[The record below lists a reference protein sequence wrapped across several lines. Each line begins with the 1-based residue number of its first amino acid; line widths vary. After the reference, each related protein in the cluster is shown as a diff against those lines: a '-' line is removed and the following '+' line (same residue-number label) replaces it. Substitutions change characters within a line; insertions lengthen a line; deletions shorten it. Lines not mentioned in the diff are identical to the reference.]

1 MTIDIEEKTNEE
13 ITVELLEQ
21 MPDTYQKN
29 VGYFIWDFFR
39 AISIFFEQCF
49 EKICYL
55 AGFFDIT
62 KLEYEDLVLFV
73 KQRRG
78 IIAKTETYATGEIT
92 VTSGSGTINIGDI
105 FETSSGLRFSSQET
119 KEILEGESFKAQCQT
134 AGSIG
139 NVPKG
144 VINIIPNTI
153 PGISSITNLEAF
165 SGGYEK
171 ESKESI
177 IERYLNDLQ
186 KPVTSGNIYHYEKWA
201 LECPGVGK
209 AKVKPLWDGD
219 NTVKVIIADSNN
231 QIASNELVK
240 SVQTYIDPYTLD
252 ENNNKIGWGCGNGQ
266 APIGAYCT
274 VESANAL
281 TINIKFSVSLKAQ
294 ANFETTKTN
303 AEENILTYLKSTVFN
318 DTYVSYARIGAC
330 ILSSDGVMDYKD
342 LKINETTD
350 NIPINE
356 TDTDCEMAVLGS
368 LDITLME

>member
-1 MTIDIEEKTNEE
+1 MTIGIEEKTNEE

-39 AISIFFEQCF
+39 AISILF
-49 EKICYL
+49 EKCLKQICYL

-78 IIAKTETYATGEIT
+78 IIAKTATYSTGEIT
-92 VTSGSGTINIGDI
+92 VTSGSGVINIGDI
-105 FETSSGLRFSSQET
+105 FETTSGLCFLSLET
-119 KEILEGESFKAQCQT
+119 KNISEGESFKAQCQT

-153 PGISSITNLEAF
+153 QGISSIANLEAF

-171 ESKESI
+171 ETKESI

-201 LECPGVGK
+201 LECSGVGK
-209 AKVKPLWDGD
+209 AKVKPLWNGD

-231 QIASNELVK
+231 QIASDELIK
-240 SVQTYIDPYTLD
+240 SVQAYIDPYTLD

-274 VESANAL
+274 VESAKAL
-281 TINIKFSVSLKAQ
+281 PINIKFSLSLKTQ
-294 ANFETTKTN
+294 ADFETTKAN
-303 AEENILTYLKSTVFN
+303 IENNISTYLKSTVFN
-318 DTYVSYARIGAC
+318 DIYISYAKIGAC
-330 ILSSDGVMDYKD
+330 ILSSDGVMDYKE
-342 LKINETTD
+342 LKLNETTD
-350 NIPINE
+350 NISINE
-356 TDTDCEMAVLGS
+356 TDIDCEMAVLAS

>member
-1 MTIDIEEKTNEE
+1 MLGDR
-13 ITVELLEQ
+13 VEV
-21 MPDTYQKN
+21 Y
-29 VGYFIWDFFR
+29 
-39 AISIFFEQCF
+39 
-49 EKICYL
+49 
-55 AGFFDIT
+55 
-62 KLEYEDLVLFV
+62 
-73 KQRRG
+73 
-78 IIAKTETYATGEIT
+78 
-92 VTSGSGTINIGDI
+92 
-105 FETSSGLRFSSQET
+105 
-119 KEILEGESFKAQCQT
+119 
-134 AGSIG
+134 
-139 NVPKG
+139 
-144 VINIIPNTI
+144 
-153 PGISSITNLEAF
+153 
-165 SGGYEK
+165 
-171 ESKESI
+171 
-177 IERYLNDLQ
+177 
-186 KPVTSGNIYHYEKWA
+186 
-201 LECPGVGK
+201 
-209 AKVKPLWDGD
+209 
-219 NTVKVIIADSNN
+219 
-231 QIASNELVK
+231 
-240 SVQTYIDPYTLD
+240 D

>member
-119 KEILEGESFKAQCQT
+119 KEILEGEGFKAQCQT

>member
-1 MTIDIEEKTNEE
+1 MTIGIDEKTSEE

-39 AISIFFEQCF
+39 AISMLFEASW
-49 EKICYL
+49 KKLCYL

-62 KLEYEDLVLFV
+62 KLGYDDLVLFV

-78 IIAKTETYATGEIT
+78 IIAKSETYATGDIT
-92 VTSGSGTINIGDI
+92 VTSGSGLINKGDV
-105 FETSSGLRFSSQET
+105 FETSAELRFVSIET
-119 KEILEGESFKAQCQT
+119 KEITEGESFKAQCIE

-139 NVPKG
+139 NVPKNT
-144 VINIIPNTI
+144 ISTIPNTI
-153 PGISSITNLEAF
+153 QGINSITNLEAF

-171 ESKESI
+171 ETKESI

-186 KPVTSGNIYHYEKWA
+186 KPVTSGNVYHYEKWA
-201 LECPGVGK
+201 LECAGVGK
-209 AKVKPLWDGD
+209 VKVKPLWNGD

-231 QIASNELVK
+231 QVAGEELVK
-240 SVQTYIDPYTLD
+240 SVQTYIDPYVLD
-252 ENNNKIGWGCGNGQ
+252 EDNNKIGWGCGNGQ

-274 VESANAL
+274 VESGSTLIVNVKAA
-281 TINIKFSVSLKAQ
+281 ISLKTQVDLEA
-294 ANFETTKTN
+294 AKTN
-303 AEENILTYLKSTVFN
+303 IEENILNYFKSTVFN

-330 ILSSDGVMDYKD
+330 ILSSDGVMDYTN
-342 LKINETTD
+342 LTLNEEID
-350 NIPINE
+350 NIEILE
-356 TDTDCEMAVLGS
+356 TSTYCQIAQLGE